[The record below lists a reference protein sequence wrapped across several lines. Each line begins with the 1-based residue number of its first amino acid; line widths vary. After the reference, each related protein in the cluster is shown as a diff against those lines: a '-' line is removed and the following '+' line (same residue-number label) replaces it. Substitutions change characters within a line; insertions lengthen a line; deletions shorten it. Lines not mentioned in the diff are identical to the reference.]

1 VALLSC
7 AVAATGRRQPPGTA
21 PRESS
26 LVAEADLVC
35 RGSGR
40 PGRDARCDLRR
51 RVRVSTTL
59 LVIGLLAA
67 GCSGAASPPD
77 RLTDVRAA
85 RQFESFALYWLGER
99 FEKWELT
106 EIVGLDE
113 RTEFVTLVYGDC
125 EPSGG
130 LQPSCTPPLEV
141 QVFPLCPH
149 LDVVARDP
157 IWRHR
162 RIRGAP
168 VGTIDRAPVLFT
180 AGAQVKVYEGED
192 ADRGA
197 ALRALRALRSLNDVP
212 PVIGPA
218 ARIPAPPA
226 GILSQERRCTVGG

>member
-1 VALLSC
+1 
-7 AVAATGRRQPPGTA
+7 
-21 PRESS
+21 
-26 LVAEADLVC
+26 
-35 RGSGR
+35 
-40 PGRDARCDLRR
+40 
-51 RVRVSTTL
+51 L

-157 IWRHR
+157 MLEASEDSWGSCRDDRSRAGVVHGR
-162 RIRGAP
+162 R
-168 VGTIDRAPVLFT
+168 
-180 AGAQVKVYEGED
+180 AGQG
-192 ADRGA
+192 
-197 ALRALRALRSLNDVP
+197 L
-212 PVIGPA
+212 
-218 ARIPAPPA
+218 
-226 GILSQERRCTVGG
+226 